1 MDRNFDVRLI
11 DFGATSFLHQ
21 RGTQET
27 FIGTMHYASPE
38 ILLGT
43 PIAHPPGH
51 LLSHCATPSRS
62 FLRPGGSRTCA
73 RRRRV

>member
-21 RGTQET
+21 RGTQES

-38 ILLGT
+38 ILLG
-43 PIAHPPGH
+43 A
-51 LLSHCATPSRS
+51 
-62 FLRPGGSRTCA
+62 
-73 RRRRV
+73 

>member
-43 PIAHPPGH
+43 SIAHPPDTCSRIAPPVALIFAPSAGH
-51 LLSHCATPSRS
+51 ILAH
-62 FLRPGGSRTCA
+62 
-73 RRRRV
+73 RRRV

>member
-1 MDRNFDVRLI
+1 VDRNFDVRLI

-21 RGTQET
+21 RGTQES

-43 PIAHPPGH
+43 LHVGAGIA
-51 LLSHCATPSRS
+51 ADRAA
-62 FLRPGGSRTCA
+62 F
-73 RRRRV
+73 